1 MANYSDIRQTIDTN
15 IKQNNNNEITGNIL
29 NAVLKGMIDAFGACY
44 MFNGIASPGSVV
56 GTPDQN
62 CFWVITQGSYNN
74 FGDLTITIPAGSLGF
89 VTYNGSFSVS
99 ILDLGAVVASRLQT
113 PRTLWGQS
121 FDGTADVSGALDDVE
136 EIRHNDNFVNLLTPI
151 SVYNALSS
159 HLFTIGSHSDTAV
172 GTFDANGLRMYIPK
186 IMFRENNQWK
196 DILSLTNSVLKVN
209 NAISIADNGD
219 LSGVTS
225 LAMDGVLSGARGE
238 IDAIPRNQ
246 IKNSDFRIGLPSG
259 WNGSGAT
266 AIFDD
271 AQKAVCLTKTGGN
284 YDLRTDSNNTSYIQG
299 HKYICMAKA
308 KGDEGTYANVYDY
321 NVVGYTG
328 LNVMPLSSLY
338 RVIYVISQANTSAQN
353 TFLING
359 NYEGASIGMRI
370 WVKWTQ
376 CIDLTAMFGAGNEP
390 TTANEFARRLGYASI
405 DDVPYIP
412 YTATPIPLND
422 AMAVGGDLV
431 VRERIAPLKGML
443 QIAGRMAGL
452 KGAVKSIEQTATRLK
467 SGVGWDVYDSAISS
481 VAYTSDFIANV
492 TVSAAQQPPSWA
504 LRNTNP
510 DLIIPNGGTILV
522 IIDIKATTSATF
534 NLSVGGVGNII
545 GFGTI
550 GTNWTRI
557 TATWTNNTGSDV
569 SGFYI
574 FPATQT
580 NYSVR
585 NAMIIGINEM
595 FDGETPT
602 TADGFAQAMGYNGV
616 SEIPYIPFTTIPST
630 VNDALPI
637 AKDLLI
643 GGEIAYLQGLRIK
656 YNSATNT
663 VTFCDADGNP
673 SKIIYDQT

>member
-238 IDAIPRNQ
+238 FKQTARNVAPDYTD
-246 IKNSDFRIGLPSG
+246 ISHWSRYRININISDNIVELEATGQGGTASVYPFATSLGDKLIIFFDWQCAWGTGYTALTSSVTDDTIGNMEST
-259 WNGSGAT
+259 ST
-266 AIFDD
+266 
-271 AQKAVCLTKTGGN
+271 TKRFAYIVT
-284 YDLRTDSNNTSYIQG
+284 SNNSNANNSVSFILSATG
-299 HKYICMAKA
+299 MAA
-308 KGDEGTYANVYDY
+308 E
-321 NVVGYTG
+321 
-328 LNVMPLSSLY
+328 LSNLT
-338 RVIYVISQANTSAQN
+338 I
-353 TFLING
+353 IN
-359 NYEGASIGMRI
+359 I
-370 WVKWTQ
+370 
-376 CIDLTAMFGAGNEP
+376 TAMFGTGNEP
-390 TTANEFARRLGYASI
+390 STPEEFARRLGYASI